1 MLVWLGLT
9 IIYIGHCGMDTGPL
23 GLSCGIWHLQI
34 ESGSLQILWV
44 AERESVDTVRS
55 SAFHGCLI
63 GCGSRLFRSSGPC
76 AGLFDLFLKLFL
88 SSFCYLAGTSSC
100 WETPLVFGNF
110 SWSPTF
116 KRVDQVQLKPQMI
129 AKVSWESSTLQRD
142 DQCWSLHF

>member
-1 MLVWLGLT
+1 MSVCGQSKHTAEISSVVRALQVLVIFASLVGLT

-44 AERESVDTVRS
+44 AERESVDTLRS

-63 GCGSRLFRSSGPC
+63 GWGSRLFLCSGPC
-76 AGLFDLFLKLFL
+76 TGLLVPQVVSEQFLLFGWHILLFGE
-88 SSFCYLAGTSSC
+88 ATA
-100 WETPLVFGNF
+100 FGNF

-116 KRVDQVQLKPQMI
+116 QRVDQVQLKP
-129 AKVSWESSTLQRD
+129 K
-142 DQCWSLHF
+142 

>member
-1 MLVWLGLT
+1 MSVCGQLKHTAEISSVVRALQVLVIFASLVGLT

-55 SAFHGCLI
+55 SAFHGCSI
-63 GCGSRLFRSSGPC
+63 GCGSRLFWSSGPC
-76 AGLFDLFLKLFL
+76 TGLFALFLKLFL

-100 WETPLVFGNF
+100 WETPLLLVISVGLQHL
-110 SWSPTF
+110 SWWIRSN
-116 KRVDQVQLKPQMI
+116 
-129 AKVSWESSTLQRD
+129 
-142 DQCWSLHF
+142 